1 VDLPANQYV
10 LSQTDIKKDIVSG
23 PIAVM
28 IHWKHRLGEA
38 SDKSSRSCRVG
49 GQDQI
54 EQRGKFRCGYRPE
67 KDQTRQSSLSRIM
80 NAAKEFI
87 PIVLA
92 AFALEMVITISFNS
106 LEGLF
111 LIGSTLAAGT
121 SVYVFDR

>member
-1 VDLPANQYV
+1 
-10 LSQTDIKKDIVSG
+10 
-23 PIAVM
+23 
-28 IHWKHRLGEA
+28 
-38 SDKSSRSCRVG
+38 
-49 GQDQI
+49 
-54 EQRGKFRCGYRPE
+54 
-67 KDQTRQSSLSRIM
+67 M

-111 LIGSTLAAGT
+111 LIGSTLTAGT